1 MVGEARD
8 QPGTYEFVDSTT
20 RLPGLVASAVGYR
33 STGNLPGVHRGLPS
47 PYLTFIFALDEAPI
61 IGAESPDLAVAPT
74 APRAA
79 VLLGGLHQRP
89 AYVVQP
95 RQQSGIQLAVHPLAA
110 RRLFGPP
117 TRELAELV
125 GDGAAVLGDDS
136 ERLRQRMAEATTWPE
151 RFDAL
156 WAYLRRRAEQA
167 ERVEGPS
174 PALIEAWHWLARF
187 GGTGSM
193 DGLARHLGYSPRRVG
208 QLFDHELGVSPKQLG
223 RLFRFDSARRQISA
237 QIRRTGRSDLSRVAA
252 DRGFYD
258 QSHLVRD
265 FRQFTGTNPSTWIAE
280 EFRNIQAGGHAPQPD
295 SAA

>member
-1 MVGEARD
+1 MVDEATDR
-8 QPGTYEFVDSTT
+8 PATYEFVDSPS
-20 RLPGLVASAVGYR
+20 RLPGLIASAVGYR
-33 STGNLPGVHRGLPS
+33 SVDVEPGLHRGLPS

-61 IGAESPDLAVAPT
+61 IGAESPDLALTPT

-95 RQQSGIQLAVHPLAA
+95 REQTGIQLAVHPLAA

-125 GDGAAVLGDDS
+125 GDGTAVLGADA
-136 ERLRQRMAEATTWPE
+136 ERLRQRMAEAASWSD

-167 ERVEGPS
+167 ERIEGPS
-174 PALIEAWHWLARF
+174 PALVEAWHWLARF

-193 DGLARHLGYSPRRVG
+193 DGLARHLGYSARRVG
-208 QLFDHELGVSPKQLG
+208 QLFDRELGVSPKQLG
-223 RLFRFDSARRQISA
+223 RLFRFESARQQITA
-237 QIRRTGRSDLSRVAA
+237 EVRRTGRYDLGRVAA
-252 DRGFYD
+252 DCGFYD

-265 FRQFTGTNPSTWIAE
+265 FRQFTGTSPSAWIAE
-280 EFRNIQAGGHAPQPD
+280 EFRNIQSGGHGASAD
-295 SAA
+295 SVA

>member
-1 MVGEARD
+1 MVAEVAE
-8 QPGTYEFVDSTT
+8 QLGTFEFVNSTS
-20 RLPGLVASAVGYR
+20 RLPGLVASAVGY
-33 STGNLPGVHRGLPS
+33 SSAGNPPGLHRGLPS

-61 IGAESPDLAVAPT
+61 IGAESPDLALAPT

-79 VLLGGLHQRP
+79 VLLGGLHRRP

-95 RQQSGIQLAVHPLAA
+95 RQQVGIQLAVHPLAA

-136 ERLRQRMAEATTWPE
+136 ERLRQRMAEAATWPE

-156 WAYLRRRAEQA
+156 WCYLRRRAELA
-167 ERVEGPS
+167 DRVAGPA
-174 PALIEAWHWLARF
+174 PALVEAWHWLARF

-193 DGLARHLGYSPRRVG
+193 DGLSRHLGYSGRRVG
-208 QLFDHELGVSPKQLG
+208 QLFSDELGVSPKQLG
-223 RLFRFDSARRQISA
+223 RLFRFEFARRQISA
-237 QIRRTGRSDLSRVAA
+237 EVSRTGRCDLAQVAA

-280 EFRNIQAGGHAPQPD
+280 EFRNIQAGGHRPPA
-295 SAA
+295 S